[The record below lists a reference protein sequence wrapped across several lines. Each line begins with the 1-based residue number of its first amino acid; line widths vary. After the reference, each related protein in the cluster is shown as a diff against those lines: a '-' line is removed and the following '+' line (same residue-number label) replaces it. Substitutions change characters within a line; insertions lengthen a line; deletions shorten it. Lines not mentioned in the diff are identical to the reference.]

1 MSTSHARRASHSDR
15 QPPSPRARLG
25 GGALLLLTGLL
36 SACSQNSIN
45 FDTKLDQG
53 VQALFSQRKSPQ
65 QYMLLA
71 VSSEDSDIRRD
82 AVARIN
88 KSKDYDKEWAIKGYV
103 AIACLESEP
112 QTRCIAIRALART
125 GDPRATEPALK
136 ILNSQTYPPQ
146 EVWPPTP
153 LVRWDATLALADLSA
168 GGKVPDDQKEA
179 VRRTLLDRLRL
190 DTFRH
195 ARLAGARGLAYYPD
209 HETIKALIEGLR
221 DEDYAVAHECEGALV
236 KLTGVTHNAN
246 PGEWEE
252 WLDANESAAF
262 EHAGEIPPSRRL
274 PYNNAVEKSW
284 YDTQQLVRWLWPGA
298 KEQ

>member
-1 MSTSHARRASHSDR
+1 MSTSRVRRASLSSR
-15 QPPSPRARLG
+15 QLLLAHARLG
-25 GGALLLLTGLL
+25 GTVLLLAASLL
-36 SACSQNSIN
+36 PGCSQNSFN

-53 VQALFSQRKSPQ
+53 VQSLFSPRKSPQ

-88 KSKDYDKEWAIKGYV
+88 RSKDYNQEWAIKGYV

-112 QTRCIAIRALART
+112 QTRCVAIRALART
-125 GDPRATEPALK
+125 GDPRATETALK
-136 ILNSQTYPPQ
+136 ILNYQTYPPQ

-168 GGKVPDDQKEA
+168 GGKIPEEQKDA

-195 ARLAGARGLAYYPD
+195 ARLAGARGLAYYAD
-209 HETIKALIEGLR
+209 NETIKALIEGLH
-221 DEDYAVAHECEGALV
+221 DEDYAVAHECENSLV
-236 KLTGVTHNAN
+236 KMTGVTHHANA
-246 PGEWEE
+246 GEWEE
-252 WLDANESAAF
+252 WLAANSETPF
-262 EHAGEIPPSRRL
+262 EHAGEIPPSRRP
-274 PYNNAVEKSW
+274 PYNNAFEKNW